1 MRNRHRGIWLALTAM
16 LTISVAPAFAQGRG
30 RGRGRGNE
38 GNRGEEHGRGHERE
52 RERRPVFSE
61 HDREIVA
68 SYYRYHRSEL
78 PPGLA
83 RREALP
89 PGLQRYL
96 RRNGRL
102 PPGLQKR
109 IVWFPADLDR
119 QLPPVPYGYRR
130 CWVGNNVVIVNPRT
144 FAIFDVSLNF
154 TIP

>member
-1 MRNRHRGIWLALTAM
+1 MKNRHRWIWLPLAAM

-30 RGRGRGNE
+30 RGRGHE
-38 GNRGEEHGRGHERE
+38 GDQGEEHGRGHERASE
-52 RERRPVFSE
+52 RERRPLFTE
-61 HDREIVA
+61 HDRGVVA

-89 PGLQRYL
+89 PGLQKYL
-96 RRNGRL
+96 RRNGHL

-119 QLPPVPYGYRR
+119 QLPPVPSGYRR
-130 CWVGNNVVIVNPRT
+130 CWVGDNVVIVNPRT